1 MKKLVILIIV
11 LALVIPLA
19 VPLHAQVWEW
29 NDGELS
35 GPLLAELTLFP
46 TLGGMDFEPGNNLVQ
61 GYYSSPGVTQTEIT
75 AVPEDPSSTMT
86 LDGKQIIS
94 GAPETVSMLGGWSNL
109 QLVVTSADGQL
120 SNTYVLRIIN
130 EDQYERTGVMVDFG
144 DEGGIRTGTW
154 PTQSQITLTVN
165 ASLGGP
171 TLYTDTQVAGTS
183 FGTIHIVSEGD
194 LYWDLQAMGWPI
206 ILSPG
211 MEVVVTD
218 GIYSASHVILPLTV
232 DEIDLDAD
240 LIRGTGQPGILFAF
254 DVFLLEGGEDDE
266 LIDFNME
273 QYPGQNLDTSKYTVD
288 ESGNWE
294 FDFAAEGFDLTTDFG
309 IGVVTRVREPHWPR
323 DKGRTQMI
331 IFDLLN
337 PQGQSSGEDLGVSLD
352 MNLIVMDH
360 IIPGVEAIL
369 TVLSE
374 PGGEVLFTGT
384 AQADTDGFLIW
395 GGPAGQ
401 GSPLGIDLK
410 PGMEVSVDW
419 GNVQQSTVLVD
430 LSVED
435 IDVSLDTVSGFG
447 SMGEEIRVVI
457 GLWDPSGGLA
467 SFQPIAA
474 PTETVEVEADGSW
487 IVDLAAQGIDI
498 LEGMAVAALS
508 GNIFAIGYA
517 EIDPVVELENQESI
531 LVSDQEAT
539 TVSTIASDGASA
551 EVTIPAAA
559 LPSDSSVN
567 VAAIT
572 NIDDLIDQ
580 VPLPEVA
587 NLVSGFVLNA
597 TAEDGSNI
605 REGFADSISLEFVVD
620 ASAIPEGTPPSELVI
635 TFWNGAEW
643 VVVETTEAIE
653 NPDGSIS
660 LMATTKHLSVFG
672 VAHDPK
678 GAVEVGPVDPLDE
691 FTPNSLMALD
701 PVIESLAESDSV
713 TSVSDGLSTTTLVA
727 IVAGAVALLAGITS
741 VAIYRRRRRA

>member
-1 MKKLVILIIV
+1 MKKLAILIIV

-46 TLGGMDFEPGNNLVQ
+46 IPGGMDFDPDKNLVQ
-61 GYYSSPGVTQTEIT
+61 GYYSTGVTQTEIEIT

-86 LDGKQIIS
+86 LDGKQINS
-94 GAPETVSMLGGWSNL
+94 GVSETVSMLGGWSNL

-120 SNTYVLRIIN
+120 SNTYVLRILN
-130 EDQYERTGVMVDFG
+130 EDQYEHTGVMVVFG

-171 TLYTDTQVAGTS
+171 TLYTDTQIAGTS

-232 DEIDLDAD
+232 DEIDVDAD
-240 LIRGTGQPGILFAF
+240 LIRGTGQPGILF
-254 DVFLLEGGEDDE
+254 DLSVFPSEGGDDE
-266 LIDFNME
+266 VIINFDME
-273 QYPGQNLDTSKYTVD
+273 QYPGSGLDASKYTVD
-288 ESGNWE
+288 ALGNWE

-309 IGVVTRVREPHWPR
+309 IDVVMRVMEPHWPR

-331 IFDLLN
+331 IFDVLN
-337 PQGQSSGEDLGVSLD
+337 PQDQGSGEDLGVSLD

-401 GSPLGIDLK
+401 GSPLGIDLSS
-410 PGMEVSVDW
+410 GMEVSVDW
-419 GNVQQSTVLVD
+419 GNVQQSLVLID

-447 SMGEEIRVVI
+447 STGEEIQVVI
-457 GLWDPSGGLA
+457 GLWDPSAGLA
-467 SFQPIAA
+467 SFGAIAVS
-474 PTETVEVEADGSW
+474 TEIVEVGTDGSW
-487 IVDLAAQGIDI
+487 TIDLAAQGIDI
-498 LEGMAVAALS
+498 IEGMAVAALS

-517 EIDPVVELENQESI
+517 EIDPVVELENPDSI
-531 LVSDQEAT
+531 LVSDQET
-539 TVSTIASDGASA
+539 TVVSTVASNGASA
-551 EVTIPAAA
+551 EVTVPAAA
-559 LPSDSSVN
+559 LPSGSSVN

-572 NIDDLIDQ
+572 NIDDLIEQ
-580 VPLPEVA
+580 VPLPEAVD
-587 NLVSGFVLNA
+587 LVSGFAVNA
-597 TAEDGSNI
+597 IAADGSDI
-605 REGFADSISLEFVVD
+605 REGFAELISLEFVVD
-620 ASAIPEGTPPSELVI
+620 AASLPDGTPASELVLS
-635 TFWNGAEW
+635 FWNGAEW
-643 VVVETTEAIE
+643 VSVETIEAIE
-653 NPDGSIS
+653 NPDGSVT
-660 LMATTKHLSVFG
+660 LTATTDHLTVFG
-672 VAHDPK
+672 VAYDPN
-678 GAVEVGPVDPLDE
+678 GAVEVGPVNPLDE
-691 FTPNSLMALD
+691 FTPNSLMSLD
-701 PVIESLAESDSV
+701 PVLESLAESE
-713 TSVSDGLSTTTLVA
+713 SDGLSTTTLVA

-741 VAIYRRRRRA
+741 VAIYRRRRKV